1 MLKVNQNFIK
11 VLPELPEVETVKR
24 GLEKKLKNFIIRD
37 IEILRSSTIA
47 FPKDNKEFIEG
58 VTHSKIGKW
67 QRRGKYLIAN
77 LEKYSKDAKKRNNPY
92 YKDNGYLIIHLRMT
106 GYFNWLNNKKTPC
119 KHTRVRFF
127 DENNHELRFV
137 DVRSF
142 GQIWWVKHGLNPKEI
157 INGLGSLG
165 PEPLEKD
172 FNLKYL
178 NKEISKRTKP
188 IKSVLLDQRIIA
200 GIGNIYADESLYE
213 AGILPF
219 REAKTINNDELIR
232 LKESIIKVLEKSIG
246 SGGTTFSDFR
256 NIEGANGDYS
266 MQANVYRRAGEKC
279 KKCNNL
285 ILRMK
290 LSGRSTHWCNFCQK

>member
-1 MLKVNQNFIK
+1 M
-11 VLPELPEVETVKR
+11 PELPEVETVKR
-24 GLEKKLKNFIIRD
+24 GLEQKLKNFIIRD

-47 FPKDNKEFIEG
+47 FPKDNIEFIEG
-58 VTHSKIGKW
+58 VNHSKIGQW

-77 LEKYSKDAKKRNNPY
+77 LKKYSKDRNKSSCNSFKK
-92 YKDNGYLIIHLRMT
+92 NGYLIIHLRMT
-106 GYFNWLNNKKTPC
+106 GYFNWLKTKKTPC

-127 DENNHELRFV
+127 DKDNRELRFV

-142 GQIWWVKHGLNPKEI
+142 GQIWWVKHGLNPKEV

-178 NKEISKRTKP
+178 HKELSKRTKP
-188 IKSVLLDQRIIA
+188 IKSVLLDQKIIA

-232 LKESIIKVLEKSIG
+232 LKESIIKVLETSIG

-256 NIEGANGDYS
+256 NIEGVNGDYS

-279 KKCNNL
+279 KKFNNL
-285 ILRMK
+285 ILKKK
-290 LSGRSTHWCNFCQK
+290 LSGRSTHWCDFCQK